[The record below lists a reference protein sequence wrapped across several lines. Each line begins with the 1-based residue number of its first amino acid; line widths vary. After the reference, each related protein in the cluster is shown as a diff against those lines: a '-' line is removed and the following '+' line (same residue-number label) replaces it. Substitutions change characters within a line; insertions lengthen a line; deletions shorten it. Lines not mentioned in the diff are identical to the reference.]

1 MPGTRWSRLLPTA
14 LLVTAALTAISV
26 WSTSDDI
33 EAGLMARAQDALAD
47 VGVSGGQVSFSGRD
61 ASLSG
66 FPPNEAAQ
74 AMDAIQRIDGVRTVE
89 ISGDTAPPAGP
100 VTTSGEPSTKP
111 PAPPSPPPSP
121 TPTPAKPTDKAGF
134 QAEIGRLLTA
144 VPITFQPDTT
154 DLTADGERG
163 ALEIAKLLT
172 DAPGELRFRI
182 TGQVATGSDKKL
194 SLNRA
199 KTVERLLE
207 RNGVKRDQVYS
218 TERRNSDGTGGEG
231 RRVDIAV
238 EQRTQR

>member
-1 MPGTRWSRLLPTA
+1 MLPTA
-14 LLVTAALTAISV
+14 LLVTAALTAVSV
-26 WSTSDDI
+26 WSTSGDI
-33 EAGLMARAQDALAD
+33 EADLMARAKNALAD

-66 FPPNEAAQ
+66 FPPDKAAQ

-100 VTTSGEPSTKP
+100 VTTSGEPSTEP

-121 TPTPAKPTDKAGF
+121 TTSAKPTDKAGF
-134 QAEIGRLLTA
+134 QAEIARLLEA
-144 VPITFQPDTT
+144 SPITFEPDTT
-154 DLTADGERG
+154 ELTEDGERG

-172 DAPGELRFRI
+172 DAPRELKFRI
-182 TGQVATGSDKKL
+182 TGQVASGSDKKL

-218 TERRNSDGTGGEG
+218 TERRNSDGAGGEG
-231 RRVDIAV
+231 RRVDITV
-238 EQRTQR
+238 EQR

>member
-1 MPGTRWSRLLPTA
+1 MLPTA

-33 EAGLMARAQDALAD
+33 EADLMARAKDALAD
-47 VGVSGGQVSFSGRD
+47 VGVTGGQVSLSGRD
-61 ASLSG
+61 VRLSG
-66 FPPNEAAQ
+66 FAPDKAAQ
-74 AMDAIQRIDGVRTVE
+74 AMDAIQRVDGVRTVE

-100 VTTSGEPSTKP
+100 ATTSSTPSTEP
-111 PAPPSPPPSP
+111 PTPTSPPPSP

-134 QAEIGRLLTA
+134 QDEIDRLLTA
-144 VPITFQPDTT
+144 APITFEPDTIE
-154 DLTADGERG
+154 LTPDGERG
-163 ALEIAKLLT
+163 ALDIAKLLT
-172 DAPGELRFRI
+172 DAPGGLRFRI
-182 TGQVATGSDKKL
+182 TGQVATGSDKKP

-218 TERRNSDGTGGEG
+218 TERRNSDGAGGEG
-231 RRVDIAV
+231 RGVDIAV

>member
-14 LLVTAALTAISV
+14 LLVTLALTAISV

-33 EAGLMARAQDALAD
+33 EAGLTARAKDALAD
-47 VGVSGGQVSFSGRD
+47 MGVSGGEVTFSGRD
-61 ASLSG
+61 ANLTG
-66 FPPNEAAQ
+66 FPPDKAAQ

-100 VTTSGEPSTKP
+100 VTTSGEPSSP

-121 TPTPAKPTDKAGF
+121 TAPAKPTDKAGF
-134 QAEIGRLLTA
+134 QAEIDRLLAAT
-144 VPITFQPDTT
+144 PITFEPDTT

-172 DAPGELRFRI
+172 DAPRELRFRI
-182 TGQVATGSDKKL
+182 TGTVATGSDKKL

-199 KTVERLLE
+199 LTVERLLE
-207 RNGVKRDQVYS
+207 RNGVKRDQAYS
-218 TERRNSDGTGGEG
+218 TQRRTSDGASGEG
-231 RRVDIAV
+231 RRVDITA
-238 EQRTQR
+238 EQR

>member
-14 LLVTAALTAISV
+14 LLVTLALTVITV

-33 EAGLMARAQDALAD
+33 EAELTARAKYALAD

-61 ASLSG
+61 AVLAG

-100 VTTSGEPSTKP
+100 VTTSGEPSS
-111 PAPPSPPPSP
+111 PSPTPSPSPSP
-121 TPTPAKPTDKAGF
+121 TPTSAKPTDKAGF
-134 QAEIGRLLTA
+134 QAELDRLLTA
-144 VPITFQPDTT
+144 TPITFEPDGA

-172 DAPGELRFRI
+172 DAPAGLRFRI
-182 TGQVATGSDKKL
+182 TGQVATGSDRRL
-194 SLNRA
+194 ALNRA
-199 KTVERLLE
+199 LTVERLLE
-207 RNGVKRDQVYS
+207 RNGVDRHQAYS
-218 TERRNSDGTGGEG
+218 IQRRNSDGASGEG
-231 RRVDIAV
+231 RRVDITA
-238 EQRTQR
+238 EQR